1 MNSKLKA
8 TTVVL
13 LGLMACQLPPL
24 QNKEAQANKYRV
36 RILNA
41 GGQTQLETQVAP
53 GSFTGAGNSENG
65 TAPASGRGA
74 TDQKL
79 SYQLEL
85 SQAGS
90 NQTLKL
96 PFGPPLGN
104 SDSLP
109 LISASDKKFECRIP
123 VRILVQISD
132 RLLAME
138 GQNWSN
144 SFELVA
150 QQALSRTFDQATILK
165 LGASRP
171 IEQLRELLRPKKN
184 NSTETAEQTQFIQS
198 LDMGALPELIAEA
211 VLVLDLS
218 DQSPSGNS
226 QQLVARLFDF
236 TFDSYASYGA
246 WERSLI
252 FEEYIEIATPCT
264 STGLIDAFGEISLSL
279 QNSTRVSHYS
289 SLLNTFRIKN
299 EGRSEFTIR
308 DDELNPFLAELFV
321 IPENASILASGLLG
335 AVPPRLQS
343 SDSTAHKEIEESI
356 LFPCPPAPEPII
368 EAPKQEPSSEGL
380 EQEQADT
387 GEALDSQPVRDELI
401 QSFPDSPVAEE
412 TEVER
417 AEPSAKDGSGVEKE
431 GDADSTEIEADP
443 DREEPQS

>member
-8 TTVVL
+8 APVL
-13 LGLMACQLPPL
+13 LMGLMACQIPSL
-24 QNKEAQANKYRV
+24 QNKTTESSNFRV

-41 GGQTQLETQVAP
+41 GGQTQLDTQMAP
-53 GSFTGAGNSENG
+53 GSFARDGSSANRSSPEGALD
-65 TAPASGRGA
+65 TP
-74 TDQKL
+74 DQKL

-85 SQAGS
+85 SRDGS
-90 NQTLKL
+90 AETLKL

-109 LISASDKKFECRIP
+109 LISASDRKFECRIP

-150 QQALSRTFDQATILK
+150 QQALSRTFDQATILQ
-165 LGASRP
+165 LGASQP

-184 NSTETAEQTQFIQS
+184 NSTETVEQTQFIQS

-211 VLVLDLS
+211 VLVLDLN
-218 DQSPSGNS
+218 DQSASGKS

-236 TFDSYASYGA
+236 TFDSYASFGA

-252 FEEYIEIATPCT
+252 FEEFIEIATPC
-264 STGLIDAFGEISLSL
+264 SSVGLIDAFGEISLSL
-279 QNSTRVSHYS
+279 QSSTRVTRYS
-289 SLLNTFRIKN
+289 SLLETFRIRN

-335 AVPPRLQS
+335 AVPARLQS
-343 SDSTAHKEIEESI
+343 SDSVAHKEIEESI

-368 EAPKQEPSSEGL
+368 EAQEEELAADDSIQP
-380 EQEQADT
+380 EQDT
-387 GEALDSQPVRDELI
+387 GEASDSRPNNDELI
-401 QSFPDSPVAEE
+401 QSVSDSPVAEE
-412 TEVER
+412 DKTESTDPITIDDSDVE
-417 AEPSAKDGSGVEKE
+417 EE
-431 GDADSTEIEADP
+431 GDSNSEELEADP
-443 DREEPQS
+443 DREDPRP